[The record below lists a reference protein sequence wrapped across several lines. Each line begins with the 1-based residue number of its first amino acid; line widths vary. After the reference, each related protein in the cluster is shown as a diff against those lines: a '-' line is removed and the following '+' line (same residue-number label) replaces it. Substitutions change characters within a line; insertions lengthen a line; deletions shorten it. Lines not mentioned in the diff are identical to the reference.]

1 MNKAYKTI
9 ILPVV
14 LYICETWSL
23 TLREECRLKIF
34 ENRILR
40 KIFGSKRDVIRERRK
55 LHSEELHRFFAVHLI
70 LDWMVKSRRLRW
82 VGHLAR
88 MEEGR
93 RAFKTLTDTPT
104 GKRPLAR
111 QALIR

>member
-1 MNKAYKTI
+1 M
-9 ILPVV
+9 
-14 LYICETWSL
+14 
-23 TLREECRLKIF
+23 
-34 ENRILR
+34 
-40 KIFGSKRDVIRERRK
+40 IRERRK

-70 LDWMVKSRRLRW
+70 LDRMVKSRRLRW

-111 QALIR
+111 QKDLNKIMKIILEWILKK